1 MDKKLLE
8 LLLPIV
14 NDASV
19 MDALLAYAN
28 WRSARV
34 QSVLETSE
42 NMHLIAQTQGRMAEL
57 KELLKLRDVVN
68 AKSKE
73 HR

>member
-1 MDKKLLE
+1 MDKQLLE

-19 MDALLAYAN
+19 MDALLAYAT

-34 QSVLETSE
+34 QNVLETSD
-42 NMHLIAQTQGRMAEL
+42 NMHLIAQTQGRNAEL
-57 KELLKLRDVVN
+57 KELLRLREVVN